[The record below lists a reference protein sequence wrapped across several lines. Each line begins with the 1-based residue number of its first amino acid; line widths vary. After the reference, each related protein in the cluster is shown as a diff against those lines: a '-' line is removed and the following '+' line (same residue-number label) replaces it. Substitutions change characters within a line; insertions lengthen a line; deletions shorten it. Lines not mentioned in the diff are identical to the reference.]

1 MAEGD
6 KVFKL
11 IGPALVPQDTE
22 EALANVNTRLEFIGA
37 EVTRQTKAAADLS
50 TKKDAVINKC
60 QSLQQTMQQAQAIM
74 QKQQEDAAKEAGGGA
89 KGK

>member
-37 EVTRQTKAAADLS
+37 EVYVLCPAVYPLLRQIPFLT
-50 TKKDAVINKC
+50 AVI
-60 QSLQQTMQQAQAIM
+60 
-74 QKQQEDAAKEAGGGA
+74 GV
-89 KGK
+89 